1 MLHTTTTINMEFS
14 VNKFKGSQFPSEI
27 ILQNIYCY
35 LRYSLSYR
43 DLEEM
48 AQYRGLDVDHSTI
61 QRWVV
66 KYSLEIESNFRKNK
80 KQVSG
85 SWRMDETYV
94 KVNGKWK
101 YLYRA
106 VDKEGNTI
114 IIYWEPSEIR
124 KPPESFLIR
133 RLTVTAFP
141 IRSIL
146 TRVDQTKLGLRA
158 IIKRKEH

>member
-1 MLHTTTTINMEFS
+1 
-14 VNKFKGSQFPSEI
+14 
-27 ILQNIYCY
+27 
-35 LRYSLSYR
+35 
-43 DLEEM
+43 
-48 AQYRGLDVDHSTI
+48 
-61 QRWVV
+61 
-66 KYSLEIESNFRKNK
+66 
-80 KQVSG
+80 
-85 SWRMDETYV
+85 MDETYV

-146 TRVDQTKLGLRA
+146 IRVDQTKLL
-158 IIKRKEH
+158 